1 MAKEKNC
8 LSEFALVSA
17 SLDFKNP
24 IDFQKRSDFQEKD
37 FPKSDL
43 FALII
48 AYNQADHVHFSGPEC
63 KKIGVHGVRFK
74 EIAESA
80 RLLCG
85 SLGEKFQKPEVKIQS
100 LHEVLLKNYP
110 DRLAYLA
117 NQGTNVYK
125 DYTGLSLN

>member
-1 MAKEKNC
+1 MSILHA
-8 LSEFALVSA
+8 
-17 SLDFKNP
+17 
-24 IDFQKRSDFQEKD
+24 
-37 FPKSDL
+37 
-43 FALII
+43 
-48 AYNQADHVHFSGPEC
+48 PEC

-125 DYTGLSLN
+125 DYTGLSLHLAKGSTVRGSQWVLPLKVLEKKIKVELFLRWMKLQRSTRMK